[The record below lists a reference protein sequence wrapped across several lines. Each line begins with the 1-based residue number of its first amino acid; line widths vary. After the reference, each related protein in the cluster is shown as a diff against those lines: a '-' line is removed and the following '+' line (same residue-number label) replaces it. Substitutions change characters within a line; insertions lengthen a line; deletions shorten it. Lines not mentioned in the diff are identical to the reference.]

1 MTLTFFVITDFMI
14 NYLGDECPKILRIY
28 SEMLERQIFP
38 VPRDC
43 NSEKNF
49 NGRRYALYGK
59 EDHIK
64 VALHHLI
71 REPHNKFSSRIRE
84 FDLLFKNN
92 SKTPENV
99 DQEKIDEYKKLITD
113 ASMDEIAKY
122 DIILCTCSVSAS
134 NRIVRAA
141 NITQV
146 VVDECAMCMEP
157 EVLIP
162 LVCFK
167 PKQIVLVG
175 DHRQL
180 RPIILCSKARRLGME
195 RSLFERWAELIRLQ
209 YRNFHNKQLLV
220 MLNKQYR
227 MVRTQAG
234 QTKNIKPS
242 LIMLTC
248 ILHINVI

>member
-1 MTLTFFVITDFMI
+1 MI
-14 NYLGDECPKILRIY
+14 DYLGDKCPKILRIY

-43 NSEKNF
+43 NSEKHSS
-49 NGRRYALYGK
+49 GRRYALYGK
-59 EDHIK
+59 EEHKK

-71 REPHNKFSSRIRE
+71 REKHNKFSSRIRN
-84 FDLLFKNN
+84 FDRLFANN
-92 SKTPENV
+92 TKTPENV
-99 DQEKIDEYKKLITD
+99 EQEKIDEYKKLIID

-146 VVDECAMCMEP
+146 IIDECAMCMEP

-162 LVCFK
+162 LVHFK

-180 RPIILCSKARRLGME
+180 RPIVLCSKARRLGME
-195 RSLFERWAELIRLQ
+195 RSLFERWAELIRQQ
-209 YRNFHNKQLLV
+209 YRDRQSKQLLV

-227 MVRTQAG
+227 MVSIKAIL
-234 QTKNIKPS
+234 KNS
-242 LIMLTC
+242 SVL
-248 ILHINVI
+248 